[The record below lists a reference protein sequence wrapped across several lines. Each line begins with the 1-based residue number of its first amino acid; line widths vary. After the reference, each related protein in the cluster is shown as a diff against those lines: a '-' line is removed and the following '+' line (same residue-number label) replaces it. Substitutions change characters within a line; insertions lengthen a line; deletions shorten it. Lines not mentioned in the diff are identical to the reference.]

1 MLVGCGCTC
10 TRLDEPSNSLSASIP
25 VASSY
30 ASSQF
35 SEPPIDT
42 GSCNFC
48 KDSVIARVYEVEWNY
63 TNAFATSKSCCD
75 TYTQQKTYRV
85 YRHSLN
91 PPFPPENQLSYCV
104 FLSKERAVW
113 GYFNQ
118 PCTSPNNPSARV
130 EVSFGFTLAS
140 NFVGVRINNA
150 VQYSTGGPARY
161 WDSRVNYV
169 FPSGWDKN
177 CLAPV
182 TLVRAA
188 GPRRWSFSR
197 PFMFEPGYG
206 SPCNTNFITGEDPGI
221 PDTLILRPVPA

>member
-1 MLVGCGCTC
+1 MLAGCGCNC
-10 TRLDEPSNSLSASIP
+10 TRLDESLDSRSAATPI
-25 VASSY
+25 ASSY

-63 TNAFATSKSCCD
+63 TNTFPTSKSCCSV
-75 TYTQQKTYRV
+75 YTQQKTYRV
-85 YRHSLN
+85 YRASLN
-91 PPFPPENQLSYCV
+91 PPSPPDNQLDYCV
-104 FLSKERAVW
+104 FLSKERSVF

-118 PCTSPNNPSARV
+118 PCVTPANASARV
-130 EVSFGFTLAS
+130 QVSFGLTVAS
-140 NFVGVRINNA
+140 GFLGVRINNA
-150 VQYSTGGPARY
+150 VNYNGQYF
-161 WDSRVNYV
+161 DSRVSYA
-169 FPSGWDKN
+169 FPTGWDKN

-182 TLVRAA
+182 TLIRVA

-221 PDTLILRPVPA
+221 PETLILRPVPA